1 MSFLKKMFGKQDPV
15 DEMRQ
20 CHAGQDWAAVLNIAA
35 RIDRDE
41 LDEGV
46 IVEVDGWESQAGDT
60 LAAMNLEEGS
70 WAQKSGNLLRAR
82 EDYQLAIEQARS
94 VQLRERAEQALAAL
108 DRGEL
113 PTEETVAEASPA
125 LHAGCNSCTPAARP
139 VPDGVE
145 ADLDEETRMELLLAT
160 MPADLAERY
169 LLAGAEFRQA
179 WLTAQDGDEK
189 LALELLERVPSAERN
204 ALFLFER
211 GVLMMRSGQ
220 NKQARQDLQAS
231 LTAEPELFPAYDA
244 LTEVLTAEGRGDE
257 LQKSLK
263 LSIAE
268 GRFVGFCWAKLAE
281 LHAQR
286 GELEPALA
294 AGLEALDEGITD
306 PGLIM
311 LCAQLLER
319 AERFDEAE
327 ALLMRMPGGG
337 CGGGVH
343 PMLAEYWLR
352 RGQNLDTALESFKAA
367 MRQETDNPRWL
378 LRIAQVYLAKGWQ
391 KEASQQIE
399 RLMNQSGLPD
409 QIRAEVRSLA
419 DQLQQG

>member
-1 MSFLKKMFGKQDPV
+1 MSFLKKMFGKQDPI

-20 CHAGQDWAAVLNIAA
+20 CHARQDWVGVLNIAGQL
-35 RIDRDE
+35 DRSAFDE
-41 LDEGV
+41 TTAAGITD
-46 IVEVDGWESQAGDT
+46 WENQAGDS

-82 EDYQLAIEQARS
+82 EDYQLALEQARS
-94 VQLRERAEQALAAL
+94 GQLRERAEQALAAL

-113 PTEETVAEASPA
+113 PPEETVIKQSPA
-125 LHAGCNSCTPAARP
+125 LHAGCNSCAPAAEP
-139 VPDGVE
+139 SAGDVGTG
-145 ADLDEETRMELLLAT
+145 LDEETRMELLLAT
-160 MPADLAERY
+160 LSPDLAERY
-169 LLAGAEFRQA
+169 LAAGTEFRQA
-179 WLTAQDGDEK
+179 WLTAQDGDER
-189 LALELLERVPSAERN
+189 LALELLEKVPAAERN

-211 GVLMMRSGQ
+211 GALMIRSGQ
-220 NKQARQDLQAS
+220 NKKALQDLRAA
-231 LTAEPELFPAYDA
+231 LTTEPDLFPAYDA
-244 LTEVLTAEGRGDE
+244 LTEILVAEGRSDE

-263 LSIAE
+263 QNIAE
-268 GRFVGFCWAKLAE
+268 ERFVGYCWARLAE

-286 GELEPALA
+286 GALEPALA
-294 AGLEALDEGITD
+294 AGLEAIDEGIAD

-311 LCAQLLER
+311 LCSQLLER
-319 AERFDEAE
+319 AERFAEAE

-352 RGQNLDTALESFKAA
+352 RRQNLDKALESFKGA

-378 LRIAQVYLAKGWQ
+378 LRIAQVYLAKGWK
-391 KEASQQIE
+391 KEASAQVE
-399 RLMNQSGLPD
+399 RLMKQGGLPEEI
-409 QIRAEVRSLA
+409 QAEVRSVA

>member
-20 CHAGQDWAAVLNIAA
+20 YHARQDWAAVLSIAA

-41 LDEGV
+41 LDEEM
-46 IVEVDGWESQAGDT
+46 IVEINGWESQAGDT
-60 LAAMNLEEGS
+60 LAAMNLEEGA

-113 PTEETVAEASPA
+113 PPEETVAEASPD
-125 LHAGCNSCTPAARP
+125 LHAGCNSCAPAAGP

-160 MPADLAERY
+160 MPPDLAERY
-169 LLAGAEFRQA
+169 LVAGVEFRQA

-211 GVLMMRSGQ
+211 GVLMMRSAQ
-220 NKQARQDLQAS
+220 NKQARQDLQAA
-231 LTAEPELFPAYDA
+231 LTAEPDLFPAYDA
-244 LTEVLTAEGRGDE
+244 LTEVLIAEGCGDE

-263 LSIAE
+263 QSIAE

-294 AGLEALDEGITD
+294 AGLEALDQGITD

-311 LCAQLLER
+311 LCSQLLER

-343 PMLAEYWLR
+343 PMLAEHWLR
-352 RGQNLDTALESFKAA
+352 RGQNLDKALESFKGA

-378 LRIAQVYLAKGWQ
+378 LRIAQVYLAKGWK
-391 KEASQQIE
+391 KEASEQIE
-399 RLMNQSGLPD
+399 RLMKQGGLPD
-409 QIRAEVRSLA
+409 PIRAEVKSVA
-419 DQLQQG
+419 DQLQKG

>member
-20 CHAGQDWAAVLNIAA
+20 CHARQDWAAVLNIAA

-46 IVEVDGWESQAGDT
+46 IVEINGWESQAGDT

-113 PTEETVAEASPA
+113 PPEETVAEASPA
-125 LHAGCNSCTPAARP
+125 LHAGCNSCAPAAGP
-139 VPDGVE
+139 VTDGVE

-160 MPADLAERY
+160 MPPDLAERY
-169 LLAGAEFRQA
+169 LAAGAEFRQA

-189 LALELLERVPSAERN
+189 SALELLERVPPAERN

-220 NKQARQDLQAS
+220 NKQARQDLQAA
-231 LTAEPELFPAYDA
+231 LTAEPDLFPAYDA
-244 LTEVLTAEGRGDE
+244 LTEVLIAEGRGDE

-263 LSIAE
+263 ESIAE

-352 RGQNLDTALESFKAA
+352 RGQNLDKALESFKGA

-378 LRIAQVYLAKGWQ
+378 LRIAQVYLAKGWK
-391 KEASQQIE
+391 KEASEQIE
-399 RLMNQSGLPD
+399 RLMKQGGLPD
-409 QIRAEVRSLA
+409 PIRAEVKSVA
-419 DQLQQG
+419 DQIQQS